1 MLPPAQIKP
10 HHPRWKSFT
19 VGQKL
24 AAIFFVF
31 FLFSASSLVLVV
43 TLYNGIAGVSRLV
56 NESGKLRYLSQRL
69 AYFSAESVLQERL
82 SAEIPPL
89 MQRFENTLSGV
100 EEESRNLHPLL
111 LRENERL
118 ASQIGAVRECWLAF
132 QQIMDKSLSES
143 SATIKRGDLPRLIRQ
158 SDAILERA
166 DLVVGALT
174 TAALRTHRQIDWLI
188 AGIVGLNLVFFALL
202 IAYARWRIVAPLI
215 SVTEMVKC
223 FAAGDRSVRMKN
235 THRTDEIGD
244 LMRGFNQGAEQMEHY
259 IGEMSR
265 LAEIIA
271 AMPDFAA
278 TATPEGR
285 IQFLN
290 RAARDWIGIPQEED
304 PSGIDFRS
312 LQPGWAHE
320 IVMRDGIPG
329 ALRDGHWSGETA
341 LLTREGREIPVQQ
354 LILAHRAA
362 DGQAT
367 FISTILSDLSGRKA
381 TETELRKLTQALEQS
396 ANTIIITDRNGVT
409 EYVNPYFYALT
420 GYSRE
425 ETIGHNPR
433 VWQSGETPKETYREM
448 WQTILAGEVWRGEL
462 HNRKKN
468 GELYWEAAT
477 LSPVKDDKGEITHFV
492 GVKQD
497 ITSRKEAEEKLRL
510 WKRALESSVN
520 AITITDATH
529 PDFPYVYVNPA
540 FERITG
546 YSATEALGK
555 NGRFLQ
561 NEDTDQP
568 ELENI
573 RRAAKEQRDGRALL
587 RNYRKDGSLF
597 WNELYISPVR
607 NDAGV
612 VTHYIGIQND
622 VTERKQYEEQ
632 LAYQSAHD
640 TLTRLPNRNLAQDRL
655 AQGIIFARRAN
666 RQLALLFVD
675 LDNFKVINDS
685 LGHNVGDQLLQVM
698 AHRIS
703 DCVRGGDTVA
713 RLGGDDFAVVLTDV
727 SQEEDISRVAHK
739 ILAAIAKP
747 AMIESHQLTVTCSI
761 GISLFPRDGED
772 PSTLLKNADA
782 AMYKAKEQG
791 RNSIQYYTAE
801 INSRVF
807 QRLML
812 ENSLRAALERNEFA
826 LHYQPQV
833 SLLNGQVIGMEA
845 LLRWQ
850 HAELG
855 MISPVNFIPLAE
867 DTGLITPI
875 GAWVLRTACKQ
886 TKAWHDAGLPPVRI
900 AVNISGRQ
908 FRENIPQLVEQ
919 VLAESGLPP
928 QYLELEITESVAMQ
942 HAETTEQTLGVLR
955 DMGVRL
961 SIDDFGTGY
970 SSLSYL
976 KRFPINKLKLDQSFV
991 RDIISDP
998 DDAAISSAIIA
1009 LAHGMKL
1016 EVIAEGVETESQLS
1030 FLRSHGCD
1038 AIQGYYFSRPVAP
1051 DQMEQLLRDGRH
1063 LDLPGVTEGPVRTLL
1078 LVDDEPNILAALQ
1091 RLLRHDDYRIL
1102 TASGPAAG
1110 FEILARIPVDVILS
1124 DQRMPE
1130 MSGSEFLSR
1139 VREMYPNTV
1148 RMVLSGYADLASIA
1162 EAVNR
1167 GAIYKFITKP
1177 WEDDA
1182 LRAQVSEA
1190 FRYHEMIAAEVEPG
1204 EKQTYPV

>member
-1 MLPPAQIKP
+1 
-10 HHPRWKSFT
+10 
-19 VGQKL
+19 
-24 AAIFFVF
+24 
-31 FLFSASSLVLVV
+31 
-43 TLYNGIAGVSRLV
+43 
-56 NESGKLRYLSQRL
+56 
-69 AYFSAESVLQERL
+69 
-82 SAEIPPL
+82 
-89 MQRFENTLSGV
+89 
-100 EEESRNLHPLL
+100 
-111 LRENERL
+111 
-118 ASQIGAVRECWLAF
+118 
-132 QQIMDKSLSES
+132 
-143 SATIKRGDLPRLIRQ
+143 
-158 SDAILERA
+158 
-166 DLVVGALT
+166 
-174 TAALRTHRQIDWLI
+174 
-188 AGIVGLNLVFFALL
+188 
-202 IAYARWRIVAPLI
+202 
-215 SVTEMVKC
+215 
-223 FAAGDRSVRMKN
+223 
-235 THRTDEIGD
+235 
-244 LMRGFNQGAEQMEHY
+244 
-259 IGEMSR
+259 
-265 LAEIIA
+265 
-271 AMPDFAA
+271 
-278 TATPEGR
+278 
-285 IQFLN
+285 
-290 RAARDWIGIPQEED
+290 
-304 PSGIDFRS
+304 
-312 LQPGWAHE
+312 
-320 IVMRDGIPG
+320 
-329 ALRDGHWSGETA
+329 
-341 LLTREGREIPVQQ
+341 
-354 LILAHRAA
+354 
-362 DGQAT
+362 
-367 FISTILSDLSGRKA
+367 
-381 TETELRKLTQALEQS
+381 
-396 ANTIIITDRNGVT
+396 
-409 EYVNPYFYALT
+409 
-420 GYSRE
+420 
-425 ETIGHNPR
+425 
-433 VWQSGETPKETYREM
+433 
-448 WQTILAGEVWRGEL
+448 
-462 HNRKKN
+462 
-468 GELYWEAAT
+468 
-477 LSPVKDDKGEITHFV
+477 
-492 GVKQD
+492 
-497 ITSRKEAEEKLRL
+497 
-510 WKRALESSVN
+510 
-520 AITITDATH
+520 
-529 PDFPYVYVNPA
+529 
-540 FERITG
+540 
-546 YSATEALGK
+546 
-555 NGRFLQ
+555 
-561 NEDTDQP
+561 
-568 ELENI
+568 
-573 RRAAKEQRDGRALL
+573 
-587 RNYRKDGSLF
+587 
-597 WNELYISPVR
+597 
-607 NDAGV
+607 
-612 VTHYIGIQND
+612 
-622 VTERKQYEEQ
+622 
-632 LAYQSAHD
+632 
-640 TLTRLPNRNLAQDRL
+640 
-655 AQGIIFARRAN
+655 
-666 RQLALLFVD
+666 
-675 LDNFKVINDS
+675 
-685 LGHNVGDQLLQVM
+685 
-698 AHRIS
+698 
-703 DCVRGGDTVA
+703 
-713 RLGGDDFAVVLTDV
+713 
-727 SQEEDISRVAHK
+727 HK

-1182 LRAQVSEA
+1182 LRAQVFEA